1 MKKTLTINIGYSI
14 FNIDEDAYEIL
25 NRYLD
30 SIKNYFNKIDND
42 TEIVK
47 DFELRIAENFSSK
60 ISSSKQ
66 CVDLNDVKEIIEI
79 MGSLDDFKEIY
90 NDTENETENIKE
102 EKKSNN
108 KLFRDTSNRI
118 IAGVCSGIAEYFKI
132 DPIIVRVLFFIA
144 VPLNLIVYIIFWI
157 GIPSK
162 DFDPDLRKILYRDK
176 ENGVIGGVSKGLS
189 NYLKID
195 ANIIRVVF
203 VVSLFFG
210 GAGLLFYLLLWLFTK
225 EAKTI
230 GQKMNMSGFNV
241 NLSNIED
248 FIKKKTKNLNSPE
261 NTLTKVFLFPFR
273 LLAPLINAFLKI
285 GVFVFKIIFFIFSS
299 IFIVFTSILLFVFST
314 ISFKDISPEQDPEFF
329 ELLNAVPDYFAI
341 FSVLFLLLTI
351 VISIIISFYVL
362 FKKKSNSSFFMF
374 LIFLWI
380 AFLILIMISLP
391 NIILNMQ
398 ELYLLPNWIDGNYS
412 FIWKWNDGIMLNKN
426 N

>member
-1 MKKTLTINIGYSI
+1 MKKTFTISLGHLV
-14 FNIDEDAYEIL
+14 FNVEEDAYEIL
-25 NRYLD
+25 KMYLD
-30 SIKNYFNKIDND
+30 SIKNYFQKMEND
-42 TEIVK
+42 SEIIS

-60 ISSSKQ
+60 LSSGKQ
-66 CVDLNDVKEIIEI
+66 YINLSDVKEVIQI

-90 NDTENETENIKE
+90 NDVEAEQEE
-102 EKKSNN
+102 EKKENN
-108 KLFRDTSNRI
+108 KLYRDSSNRI
-118 IAGVCSGIAEYFKI
+118 IAGVCSGIAEYFKL

-210 GAGLLFYLLLWLFTK
+210 GAGLLFYLLLWIFTK

-230 GQKMNMSGFNV
+230 GEKMNMSGFNV

-285 GVFVFKIIFFIFSS
+285 GVFVFKAIFFMFSS
-299 IFIVFTSILLFVFST
+299 TFIVFISILLFVFST
-314 ISFKDISPEQDPEFF
+314 ISFKDISPEQDPEFY

-341 FSVLFLLLTI
+341 FSVIFLLLTI
-351 VISIIISFYVL
+351 VISVIISFYVL
-362 FKKKSNSSFFMF
+362 FKKKSNSYFFML

-391 NIILNMQ
+391 SIILNIQ
-398 ELYLLPNWIDGNYS
+398 DLNLLPNWIDGNYS
-412 FIWKWNDGIMLNKN
+412 FIWKWDDGIMLNKN

>member
-1 MKKTLTINIGYSI
+1 MKKTLTINIGHSI
-14 FNIDEDAYEIL
+14 FNIEEDAYDIL

-42 TEIVK
+42 LEIIK

-60 ISSSKQ
+60 VSSSKQ
-66 CVDLNDVKEIIEI
+66 CIDLSDVKEVIEI

-90 NDTENETENIKE
+90 NDTETENVKE
-102 EKKSNN
+102 EKKSN
-108 KLFRDTSNRI
+108 KLFRDSSNRI

-132 DPIIVRVLFFIA
+132 DPIIIRVLFFIA

-195 ANIIRVVF
+195 ANIIRVIF

-210 GAGLLFYLLLWLFTK
+210 GAGLLFYILLWLFTK

-241 NLSNIED
+241 NLSNIEN

-285 GVFVFKIIFFIFSS
+285 GVFVFKTIFFMFSS
-299 IFIVFTSILLFVFST
+299 IFIVFFSILLFVFST
-314 ISFKDISPEQDPEFF
+314 ISFKDISPEQDPEFY

-351 VISIIISFYVL
+351 VISVIISFYVL
-362 FKKKSNSSFFMF
+362 FKKKSNSYFFML

-398 ELYLLPNWIDGNYS
+398 DLNLLPNWIDGNYS
-412 FIWKWNDGIMLNKN
+412 FIWKWDDGIMLNKN